1 MLTTLGSSGLLIN
14 LAAGLISHW
23 PHQATFSNQL
33 LSGALEIFHGDLHS
47 AGDALAECV
56 QTDQFSH
63 GEGGALQR
71 VYRARYDG
79 ATPPVFGP

>member
-1 MLTTLGSSGLLIN
+1 MLTTLGSCRLLIH
-14 LAAGLISHW
+14 AATGLIGHW
-23 PHQATFSNQL
+23 PNEATLSNQL
-33 LSGALEIFHGDLHS
+33 LSGALKVFHRDLHS
-47 AGDALAECV
+47 AGDALAKCV

-79 ATPPVFGP
+79 ASPAVFGP